1 MEPGSAW
8 YKVLNNDDRV
18 LDFFHAVLRLA
29 SDNVIED
36 VEKARPLM
44 RLLFRADEKQSYT
57 VNGEILEKLG
67 CSYEELRRLLISS
80 PGGPR
85 CERVPLPGAPEGALA
100 PILVPAPPGVE
111 PETEEEKAKKGKR
124 RGWSTK
130 EQRLKAIQRGIV
142 TDRGLVNEKG
152 ELRPH
157 LLAPMPM
164 MPHFGGHDAAVQRQR
179 MNIHATALAALI
191 SRLEWKG
198 EEARKKRSKKRAV
211 SDTDVPVTVDMG
223 RPTPRLE
230 TFKRP
235 KQPSGPRNGMSGMY
249 GMSGM
254 GNFRPILPLGTP
266 FQPTMVSSLWP
277 HMQGTRVLPPTVY
290 VPGVPGVQQVPNG
303 KIPLP
308 PRNMPTDTLSDSGSL
323 GSVDSQALNS
333 IMKDL
338 EFIEETLAH
347 ERAQPTAVKT

>member
-67 CSYEELRRLLISS
+67 CSYEELRRLLVSS

-111 PETEEEKAKKGKR
+111 PETDEEKAKKGRR

-130 EQRLKAIQRGIV
+130 EQRLRAIQRGIV

-211 SDTDVPVTVDMG
+211 SDMDVPVTVDMG
-223 RPTPRLE
+223 RPKPDLE
-230 TFKRP
+230 AFKRP
-235 KQPSGPRNGMSGMY
+235 KQLSGPRS

-254 GNFRPILPLGTP
+254 GNFRPIMPLGP
-266 FQPTMVSSLWP
+266 FPPTIMSSLWP
-277 HMQGTRVLPPTVY
+277 HVQGTRVLPPTVY
-290 VPGVPGVQQVPNG
+290 VPGVQQVG

-308 PRNMPTDTLSDSGSL
+308 PRNRPIDTLSTLSDSGSL
-323 GSVDSQALNS
+323 GSMDSQALNS

-347 ERAQPTAVKT
+347 ERAQPTAVIT